1 MTFQG
6 RICFVSCYRLKCFI
20 TLIIF
25 LENIDGTKTFDKEK
39 LNLAFRKK
47 VIEVEEK
54 NQNEENKEGDIQRQ
68 MLEAIIANLTDPEK
82 KKKNSITDREPDV
95 YEAYQIILSEHY
107 KREKHQDKKNSTSNL
122 KSKKNKRNSIS
133 VPKSSSTNL
142 QKQNADD
149 ITNLQKEVEKIELK
163 NDKTG
168 MHNYEFTELSS

>member
-1 MTFQG
+1 M
-6 RICFVSCYRLKCFI
+6 KCFI
-20 TLIIF
+20 TFIIF

-54 NQNEENKEGDIQRQ
+54 KQNEENKEGDIQRQ

-142 QKQNADD
+142 QKHNADD

-168 MHNYEFTELSS
+168 MQNYEFTQLNS